1 MMLLLRL
8 QPPLLGLQGLHPAP
22 ALLQL
27 LTALRH
33 LQLQGADPGAQA
45 ALPALPLAHLP
56 LQPLSQLS
64 VAALQLPFLAV
75 QPLQPL
81 LGLAQRLQPVP
92 ELPPQVP
99 RRPLGGALG
108 ARARGRACPRSSC
121 HRCRLVRAIVL
132 PRGRSG
138 VLSGALG
145 AALAAPGPS
154 PVRDCFCWGGA
165 TGGPSDGVRLSWARP
180 TGCRESCGRGPGG
193 AAGAA

>member
-45 ALPALPLAHLP
+45 ALPLAHLPLRP

-75 QPLQPL
+75 RPLQPL
-81 LGLAQRLQPVP
+81 LGLAQRLQQAPDC
-92 ELPPQVP
+92 P
-99 RRPLGGALG
+99 RRSHGGRLEAPSELVLV
-108 ARARGRACPRSSC
+108 AEPARGAAAPD
-121 HRCRLVRAIVL
+121 
-132 PRGRSG
+132 
-138 VLSGALG
+138 
-145 AALAAPGPS
+145 AAL
-154 PVRDCFCWGGA
+154 
-165 TGGPSDGVRLSWARP
+165 
-180 TGCRESCGRGPGG
+180 
-193 AAGAA
+193 